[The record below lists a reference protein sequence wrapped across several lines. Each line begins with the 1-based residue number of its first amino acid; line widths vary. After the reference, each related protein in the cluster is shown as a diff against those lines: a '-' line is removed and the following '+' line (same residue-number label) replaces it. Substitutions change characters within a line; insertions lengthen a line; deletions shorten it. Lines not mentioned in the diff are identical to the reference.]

1 MVSPTT
7 SACTSIQNVNYM
19 CVTSHYIDE
28 AFRLCK
34 KILKFFLTGDHK
46 GETIG
51 ITLENCLKEWGI
63 EKLCCVIVDNASA
76 NNVVISYLSTGLSV

>member
-1 MVSPTT
+1 VFNDENEKLKCILSTNKQMVSLAIDTW
-7 SACTSIQNVNYM
+7 TSIQNVNYM

-46 GETIG
+46 GEIIG
-51 ITLENCLKEWGI
+51 ITLENCLKE
-63 EKLCCVIVDNASA
+63 
-76 NNVVISYLSTGLSV
+76 

>member
-19 CVTSHYIDE
+19 YVIAHYIDE
-28 AFRLCK
+28 AFRLRK
-34 KILKFFLTGDHK
+34 KIFNFFIANHK